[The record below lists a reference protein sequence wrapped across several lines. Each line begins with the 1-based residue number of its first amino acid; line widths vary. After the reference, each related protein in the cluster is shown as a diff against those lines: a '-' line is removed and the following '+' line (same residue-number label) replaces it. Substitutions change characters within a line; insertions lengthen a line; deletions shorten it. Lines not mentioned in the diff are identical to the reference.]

1 MKNILKAFVVVLL
14 FVAGVS
20 AQAQTATVKIGYV
33 DFAQIVSVM
42 PGQDSINQKLQAHVS
57 SLEAQLKAMQTEYE
71 AKLNDYQAKQATM
84 SQIIKQT
91 KEKEIM
97 DLQQRIEAFNQ
108 QAQYEIQ
115 NKQME
120 LTQPLIDRIQ
130 NAIKAVG
137 KENGF
142 TYILNGNEQIIL
154 YSDGGIN
161 VLPLVKK
168 KLGIK

>member
-1 MKNILKAFVVVLL
+1 MKNIFKALVIIVL
-14 FVAGVS
+14 FVAATSV
-20 AQAQTATVKIGYV
+20 QAQTVKIGYV
-33 DFAQIVSVM
+33 DFAQIVSLM
-42 PGQDSINQKLQAHVS
+42 PGQDTINKKLQAHVA
-57 SLEAQLKAMQTEYE
+57 SLESQMKAMQGEYE
-71 AKLNDYQAKQATM
+71 GKINNYQATQATM

-91 KEKEIM
+91 KEKEIL

-130 NAIKAVG
+130 KAIKAVG

-161 VLPLVKK
+161 VLNLVKA
-168 KLGIK
+168 KLGLK

>member
-1 MKNILKAFVVVLL
+1 M
-14 FVAGVS
+14 
-20 AQAQTATVKIGYV
+20 
-33 DFAQIVSVM
+33 
-42 PGQDSINQKLQAHVS
+42 
-57 SLEAQLKAMQTEYE
+57 KAMQGEYE
-71 AKLNDYQAKQATM
+71 GKINNYQATQATM

-91 KEKEIM
+91 KEKEIL

-130 NAIKAVG
+130 KAIKAVG

-161 VLPLVKK
+161 VLNLVKA
-168 KLGIK
+168 KLGLK

>member
-1 MKNILKAFVVVLL
+1 MKNILKAFIVVVL
-14 FVAGVS
+14 FVASINV
-20 AQAQTATVKIGYV
+20 QAQTNVKIGYV
-33 DFAQIVSVM
+33 DFAQIVSLM
-42 PGQDSINQKLQAHVS
+42 PGQDSINTKLQAHVA
-57 SLEAQLKAMQTEYE
+57 SLESQLKTMQTEYE
-71 AKLNDYQAKQATM
+71 AKINDYQATQATM

-115 NKQME
+115 TKQQE
-120 LTQPLIDRIQ
+120 LTKPLIERIQ
-130 NAIKAVG
+130 RAIKAVG

-168 KLGIK
+168 KLGL

>member
-1 MKNILKAFVVVLL
+1 MKNILKALVVIVL
-14 FVAGVS
+14 FVASVS
-20 AQAQTATVKIGYV
+20 AQAQTSVKIGYI
-33 DFAQIVSVM
+33 DFAQIVSLM
-42 PGQDSINQKLQAHVS
+42 PGQDSINIKLQAHVA
-57 SLEAQLKAMQTEYE
+57 SLEGQLKAMQTEYE
-71 AKLNDYQAKQATM
+71 AKVGDYQATQATM

-115 NKQME
+115 NKQQE
-120 LTQPLIDRIQ
+120 LTQPLIERIQ
-130 NAIKAVG
+130 NAIKSVG

-168 KLGIK
+168 KLGIN

>member
-1 MKNILKAFVVVLL
+1 MKNILKAFVVVVL
-14 FVAGVS
+14 FVASFG
-20 AQAQTATVKIGYV
+20 AQAQTNVKIGYV
-33 DFAQIVSVM
+33 DFAQIVAMM
-42 PGQDSINQKLQAHVS
+42 PGQDSINQKLQAHVA
-57 SLEAQLKAMQTEYE
+57 SLESQMKAMQTEYE
-71 AKLNDYQAKQATM
+71 AKMSDYQATQATM

-91 KEKEIM
+91 KEKEIV
-97 DLQQRIEAFNQ
+97 DLQTRIEAFNQ

-120 LTQPLIDRIQ
+120 LTKPLIEKIQ

-161 VLPLVKK
+161 VLSLVKK
-168 KLGIK
+168 KLGIL